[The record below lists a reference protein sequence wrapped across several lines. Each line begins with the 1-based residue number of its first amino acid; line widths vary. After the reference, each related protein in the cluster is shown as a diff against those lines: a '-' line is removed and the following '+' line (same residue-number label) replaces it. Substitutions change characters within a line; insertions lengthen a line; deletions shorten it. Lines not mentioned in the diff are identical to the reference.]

1 MLNYRQFYII
11 LVISIFYGGT
21 ISDKMDN
28 FDIQILSRL
37 LNNCRESDRQIGIE
51 LGMSGGAVNSRI
63 RKMQKLEIIEKFV
76 VKVEP
81 PVLGY
86 GVLYFVISGEN
97 MKEVL
102 EQVSLVGEP
111 HFVAP
116 CVGGITVCSI
126 IVKENLEQKIEL
138 AKKLMKDFKV
148 LSIFEAE
155 NPGFKTNLT
164 KTDLQILDE
173 LIKDPRQK
181 IETLAKNTKMSTK
194 TITRCID
201 KLQKNEGIQFT
212 TVYDPKKIKKFIPY
226 AIITWIEGDLKET
239 LEKMNKEFSN
249 TYLQIPFIAKNQ
261 IVLFLYSNNIYKI
274 DELTQKVRNLKNIK
288 SADLFIPK
296 KISFYDNWIKK
307 TIIDFKKSSKLH
319 LTYQTN

>member
-1 MLNYRQFYII
+1 
-11 LVISIFYGGT
+11 
-21 ISDKMDN
+21 MDN
-28 FDIQILSRL
+28 FDIQILSKL

-63 RKMQKLEIIEKFV
+63 RKMQKLEIIEKFF

-86 GVLYFVISGEN
+86 GILYFVVSGEN

-111 HFVAP
+111 NFVVP

-155 NPGFKTNLT
+155 NPGFKKNLT

-173 LIKDPRQK
+173 LIKNPRQK
-181 IETLAKNTKMSTK
+181 IETVAKNTKMSTK
-194 TITRCID
+194 TITRCIE

-212 TVYDPKKIKKFIPY
+212 TLYDPKKIKKYIPY
-226 AIITWIEGDLKET
+226 AIITWVEGDLKEM

-261 IVLFLYSNNIYKI
+261 IVLFMYSNDIYKM
-274 DELTQKVRNLKNIK
+274 DELTQKVRNLKNVK

-296 KISFYDNWIKK
+296 KISFYDEWVK
-307 TIIDFKKSSKLH
+307 TAIIDFKKSSKLH

>member
-274 DELTQKVRNLKNIK
+274 DELTQKVRNLKSIK

>member
-11 LVISIFYGGT
+11 LVICIFYGGT

-28 FDIQILSRL
+28 FDIQILSKL
-37 LNNCRESDRQIGIE
+37 LNNCRKSDRQIGIE

-63 RKMQKLEIIEKFV
+63 RKMQKLEIIEKFF

-86 GVLYFVISGEN
+86 GILYFVVSGEN

-111 HFVAP
+111 NFVVP

-126 IVKENLEQKIEL
+126 IVKENLGQKIEL

-155 NPGFKTNLT
+155 NTG
-164 KTDLQILDE
+164 
-173 LIKDPRQK
+173 
-181 IETLAKNTKMSTK
+181 
-194 TITRCID
+194 
-201 KLQKNEGIQFT
+201 
-212 TVYDPKKIKKFIPY
+212 
-226 AIITWIEGDLKET
+226 
-239 LEKMNKEFSN
+239 
-249 TYLQIPFIAKNQ
+249 
-261 IVLFLYSNNIYKI
+261 
-274 DELTQKVRNLKNIK
+274 
-288 SADLFIPK
+288 
-296 KISFYDNWIKK
+296 
-307 TIIDFKKSSKLH
+307 FKKSYKNRF
-319 LTYQTN
+319 TDFR

>member
-1 MLNYRQFYII
+1 MI
-11 LVISIFYGGT
+11 LVISMFYGG
-21 ISDKMDN
+21 IKSDKMDN

-37 LNNCRESDRQIGIE
+37 LNNCRESDRQIGLE

-63 RKMQKLEIIEKFV
+63 RKMQKLEIIEKFF

-86 GVLYFVISGEN
+86 GILYFVVSGEN

-111 HFVAP
+111 NFVVP

-155 NPGFKTNLT
+155 NPGFKRNLT

-173 LIKDPRQK
+173 LIKYPRQK
-181 IETLAKNTKMSTK
+181 IETIAKNTKMSTK
-194 TITRCID
+194 TITRCIE

-212 TVYDPKKIKKFIPY
+212 TIYDPKKIKKYIPY
-226 AIITWIEGDLKET
+226 AIITWVEGDLKET

-261 IVLFLYSNNIYKI
+261 IVLFMYSNNIYKI
-274 DELTQKVRNLKNIK
+274 DELTQKVRNLKNVK

-296 KISFYDNWIKK
+296 KISFYDEWVK
-307 TIIDFKKSSKLH
+307 TAIIDFKKSSKLH

>member
-1 MLNYRQFYII
+1 
-11 LVISIFYGGT
+11 
-21 ISDKMDN
+21 MDN
-28 FDIQILSRL
+28 FDIKILSKL
-37 LNNCRESDRQIGIE
+37 LNNCRESDRQIGMDI
-51 LGMSGGAVNSRI
+51 GMSGGAVNARI
-63 RKMQKLEIIEKFV
+63 CRMQKIELIKKFFI
-76 VKVEP
+76 KVEP

-97 MKEVL
+97 IKEIL

-116 CVGGITVCSI
+116 CIGGITVCSI

-138 AKKLMKDFKV
+138 AKKLMKDLKV

-155 NPGFKTNLT
+155 NPGFNTNLT
-164 KTDLQILDE
+164 KTDLEILDE

-181 IETLAKNTKMSTK
+181 IETIANNTKMSTK
-194 TITRCID
+194 TITRCIE

-212 TVYDPKKIKKFIPY
+212 TIYDPKKIKKFIPY
-226 AIITWIEGDLKET
+226 AIITWIKSDLKGT

-249 TYLQIPFIAKNQ
+249 SYLQIPFIAKNQ
-261 IVLFLYSNNIYKI
+261 IVLFMYSNNIYKM
-274 DELTQKVRNLKNIK
+274 DELTQKVRNIKNIK

-296 KISFYDNWIKK
+296 KISFYDKWLKK
-307 TIIDFKKSSKLH
+307 TILDFKKSSKLH

>member
-1 MLNYRQFYII
+1 
-11 LVISIFYGGT
+11 
-21 ISDKMDN
+21 MDN
-28 FDIQILSRL
+28 YDIKILSKL
-37 LNNCRESDRQIGIE
+37 LNNCRESDRQIGMDI
-51 LGMSGGAVNSRI
+51 GMSGGAVNARI
-63 RKMQKLEIIEKFV
+63 HRMQKNELIKKFFI
-76 VKVEP
+76 KVEP

-97 MKEVL
+97 IKEIL

-116 CVGGITVCSI
+116 CIGGITVCSI

-155 NPGFKTNLT
+155 NPGFNTNLT
-164 KTDLQILDE
+164 KTDLEILDE

-181 IETLAKNTKMSTK
+181 IETIAKNTKMSTK
-194 TITRCID
+194 TITRCIE

-212 TVYDPKKIKKFIPY
+212 TIYDPKKIKKFIPY
-226 AIITWIEGDLKET
+226 AIITWIKSDLKGT

-249 TYLQIPFIAKNQ
+249 SYLQIPFIAKNQ
-261 IVLFLYSNNIYKI
+261 IVLFMYSNNIYKM
-274 DELTQKVRNLKNIK
+274 DELTQKVRNIKNIK

-296 KISFYDNWIKK
+296 KISFYDKWLKK
-307 TIIDFKKSSKLH
+307 TILDFKKSSKLH
-319 LTYQTN
+319 LIYQTN

>member
-1 MLNYRQFYII
+1 
-11 LVISIFYGGT
+11 
-21 ISDKMDN
+21 MDN
-28 FDIQILSRL
+28 FDIKILSKL
-37 LNNCRESDRQIGIE
+37 LNNCRESDRQIGMDI
-51 LGMSGGAVNSRI
+51 GMSGGAVNARI
-63 RKMQKLEIIEKFV
+63 CRMQKIELIKKFFI
-76 VKVEP
+76 KVEP

-97 MKEVL
+97 INEIL

-116 CVGGITVCSI
+116 CIGGITVCSI

-138 AKKLMKDFKV
+138 AKKLMKDLKV

-164 KTDLQILDE
+164 KTDLEILDE

-181 IETLAKNTKMSTK
+181 IETIAKNTKMSTK
-194 TITRCID
+194 TITRCIE

-212 TVYDPKKIKKFIPY
+212 TIYDPKKIKKFIPY
-226 AIITWIEGDLKET
+226 AIITWIKSDLKGT

-249 TYLQIPFIAKNQ
+249 SYLQIPFIAKNQ
-261 IVLFLYSNNIYKI
+261 IVLFMYSNNIYKM
-274 DELTQKVRNLKNIK
+274 DELTQKVRNIKNIK

-296 KISFYDNWIKK
+296 KISFYDKWLKK
-307 TIIDFKKSSKLH
+307 TILDFKKSSKLH

>member
-1 MLNYRQFYII
+1 MLNYRQFYMI
-11 LVISIFYGGT
+11 LVICVFYGGT
-21 ISDKMDN
+21 ISDIMDN
-28 FDIQILSRL
+28 FDIKILSKL
-37 LNNCRESDRQIGIE
+37 LNNCRESDRQIGID
-51 LGMSGGAVNSRI
+51 LGMSGGAVNARI
-63 RKMQKLEIIEKFV
+63 RKMQKLEILEEFIV
-76 VKVEP
+76 QVEP

-97 MKEVL
+97 MKEIL

-138 AKKLMKDFKV
+138 AKKLMKDFKL

-155 NPGFKTNLT
+155 NPGFNTNLT
-164 KTDLQILDE
+164 KTDLEILEE
-173 LIKDPRQK
+173 LLKDPRQK
-181 IETLAKNTKMSTK
+181 IEIIAKNTKMSTK
-194 TITRCID
+194 TITRCIE
-201 KLQKNEGIQFT
+201 KLHKNEGIKFT
-212 TVYDPKKIKKFIPY
+212 VSYDPKKIKKFIPY
-226 AIITWIEGDLKET
+226 AIMTWIESNLKET
-239 LEKMNKEFSN
+239 LEKMNKELSN

-261 IVLFLYSNNIYKI
+261 IVLFMYSNNIYKM
-274 DELTQKVRNLKNIK
+274 DELTQKVRNIKNVK

-296 KISFYDNWIKK
+296 KILFYNKWLEK

>member
-1 MLNYRQFYII
+1 MLNYRQFYIV

-97 MKEVL
+97 MNEVL

>member
-1 MLNYRQFYII
+1 MI
-11 LVISIFYGGT
+11 LVICVFYGGT
-21 ISDKMDN
+21 ISDIMDN
-28 FDIQILSRL
+28 FDIKILSKL
-37 LNNCRESDRQIGIE
+37 LNNCRESDRQIGID
-51 LGMSGGAVNSRI
+51 LGMSGGAVNARI
-63 RKMQKLEIIEKFV
+63 RKMQKLEILEEFIV
-76 VKVEP
+76 QVEP

-97 MKEVL
+97 MKEIL

-138 AKKLMKDFKV
+138 AKKLMKDFKL

-155 NPGFKTNLT
+155 NPGFNTNLT
-164 KTDLQILDE
+164 KTDLEILEE
-173 LIKDPRQK
+173 LLKGPRQK
-181 IETLAKNTKMSTK
+181 IEIIAKNTKMSTK
-194 TITRCID
+194 TITRCIE
-201 KLQKNEGIQFT
+201 KLHKNEGIKFT
-212 TVYDPKKIKKFIPY
+212 VSYDPKKIKKFIPY
-226 AIITWIEGDLKET
+226 AIMTWIESNLKET
-239 LEKMNKEFSN
+239 LEKMNKELSN

-261 IVLFLYSNNIYKI
+261 IVLFMYSNNIYKM
-274 DELTQKVRNLKNIK
+274 DELTQKVRNIKNVK

-296 KISFYDNWIKK
+296 KILFYNKWLEK

>member
-1 MLNYRQFYII
+1 MI
-11 LVISIFYGGT
+11 LVISMFYGG
-21 ISDKMDN
+21 IKSDKMDN

-37 LNNCRESDRQIGIE
+37 LNNCRESDRQIGLE

-63 RKMQKLEIIEKFV
+63 RKMQKLEIIEKFF

-86 GVLYFVISGEN
+86 GILYFVVSGEN

-111 HFVAP
+111 NFVVP

-155 NPGFKTNLT
+155 NPGFKRNLT

-173 LIKDPRQK
+173 LIKDPRQN
-181 IETLAKNTKMSTK
+181 IEAVAKNTKMSTK
-194 TITRCID
+194 TITRCIE

-212 TVYDPKKIKKFIPY
+212 TLYDPKKIKKYIPY
-226 AIITWIEGDLKET
+226 AIITWVEGDLKEM

-261 IVLFLYSNNIYKI
+261 IVLFMYSNNIYKI
-274 DELTQKVRNLKNIK
+274 DELTQKVRNLKNVK

-296 KISFYDNWIKK
+296 KISFYDEWVK
-307 TIIDFKKSSKLH
+307 TAIIDFKKSSKLH

>member
-1 MLNYRQFYII
+1 VLNYRQFYII

>member
-1 MLNYRQFYII
+1 
-11 LVISIFYGGT
+11 
-21 ISDKMDN
+21 MDN
-28 FDIQILSRL
+28 FDIKILSKL
-37 LNNCRESDRQIGIE
+37 LNNCRESDRQIGMDI
-51 LGMSGGAVNSRI
+51 GMSGGAVNARI
-63 RKMQKLEIIEKFV
+63 CRMQKIELIKKFFI
-76 VKVEP
+76 KVEP

-97 MKEVL
+97 INEIL

-116 CVGGITVCSI
+116 CIGGITVCSI

-155 NPGFKTNLT
+155 NPGFNTNLT
-164 KTDLQILDE
+164 KTDLEILDE
-173 LIKDPRQK
+173 LIKDPRQR
-181 IETLAKNTKMSTK
+181 IETIAKNTKMSTK
-194 TITRCID
+194 TITRCIE

-212 TVYDPKKIKKFIPY
+212 TIYDPKKIKKFIPY
-226 AIITWIEGDLKET
+226 AIITWIKSDLKGT

-249 TYLQIPFIAKNQ
+249 SYLQIPFIAKNQ
-261 IVLFLYSNNIYKI
+261 IVLFMYSNNIYKM
-274 DELTQKVRNLKNIK
+274 DELTQKVRNIKNIK

-296 KISFYDNWIKK
+296 KISFYDKWLKK
-307 TIIDFKKSSKLH
+307 TILDFKKSSKLH

>member
-1 MLNYRQFYII
+1 VLNYRQFYII
-11 LVISIFYGGT
+11 LVISIFCRGT

-63 RKMQKLEIIEKFV
+63 RKMQKLEIIEKYV

-296 KISFYDNWIKK
+296 KILFYDNWIKK

>member
-11 LVISIFYGGT
+11 LVICVFYGGT
-21 ISDKMDN
+21 ISDIMDN
-28 FDIQILSRL
+28 FDIKILSKL
-37 LNNCRESDRQIGIE
+37 LNNCRESDRQIGID
-51 LGMSGGAVNSRI
+51 LGMSGGAVNARI
-63 RKMQKLEIIEKFV
+63 RKMQKLEILEEFIV
-76 VKVEP
+76 QVEP

-97 MKEVL
+97 MKEIL

-138 AKKLMKDFKV
+138 AKKLMKDFKL

-155 NPGFKTNLT
+155 NPGFNTNLT
-164 KTDLQILDE
+164 KTDLEILEE
-173 LIKDPRQK
+173 LLKDPRQK
-181 IETLAKNTKMSTK
+181 IEIIAKNTKMSTK
-194 TITRCID
+194 TITRCIE
-201 KLQKNEGIQFT
+201 KLHKNEGIKFT
-212 TVYDPKKIKKFIPY
+212 VSYDPKKIKKFIPY
-226 AIITWIEGDLKET
+226 AIMTWIESNLKET
-239 LEKMNKEFSN
+239 LEKMNKELSN

-261 IVLFLYSNNIYKI
+261 IVLFMYSNNIYKM
-274 DELTQKVRNLKNIK
+274 DELTQKVRNIKNVK

-296 KISFYDNWIKK
+296 KILFYNKWLEK

>member
-1 MLNYRQFYII
+1 
-11 LVISIFYGGT
+11 
-21 ISDKMDN
+21 MDN
-28 FDIQILSRL
+28 FDIKILSKL
-37 LNNCRESDRQIGIE
+37 LNNCRESDRQIGMDI
-51 LGMSGGAVNSRI
+51 GMSGGAVNARI
-63 RKMQKLEIIEKFV
+63 HRMQKIELIKKFFI
-76 VKVEP
+76 KVEP

-97 MKEVL
+97 INEIL

-116 CVGGITVCSI
+116 CIGGITVCSI

-155 NPGFKTNLT
+155 NPGFNTNLT
-164 KTDLQILDE
+164 KTDLEILDE
-173 LIKDPRQK
+173 LIKDPRQR
-181 IETLAKNTKMSTK
+181 IETIAKNTKMSTK
-194 TITRCID
+194 TITRCIE

-212 TVYDPKKIKKFIPY
+212 TIYDPKKIKKFIPY
-226 AIITWIEGDLKET
+226 AIITWIKSDLKGT

-249 TYLQIPFIAKNQ
+249 SYLQIPFIAKNQ
-261 IVLFLYSNNIYKI
+261 IVLFMYSNNIYKM
-274 DELTQKVRNLKNIK
+274 DELTQKVRNIKNIK

-296 KISFYDNWIKK
+296 KISFYDKWLKK
-307 TIIDFKKSSKLH
+307 TILDFKKSSKLH